1 MLSRHHSR
9 LAAVSLTR
17 PATRSPLSS
26 LHARSYSTPSSSS
39 SGSPPRVKTT
49 AFLSITLLTCAYL
62 LYRYESEPE
71 PESGS
76 GSRSGKLL
84 PSRKP
89 TFQLSIRTG
98 RGGVQTYEFERKPDD
113 QVERELRAHEISR
126 RIERKGNPVVRWDN
140 NWLGSNEPCEDRWA
154 TDLVPGDGGGE
165 QRAVGGRIREAV
177 RFWTRWYKGDSIGL
191 DSTLSNSDDDDGDD
205 NGETAR
211 GKRDLMLFSIM
222 DGHAGDATSSLL
234 QKSLHPT
241 ISDALAGLQRGNVP
255 HRHTVWGQWAGYLSP
270 WYWLG
275 TDKVWTPENVSKTIQ
290 NACVLEYVFEFV
302 GIAN

>member
-1 MLSRHHSR
+1 M
-9 LAAVSLTR
+9 
-17 PATRSPLSS
+17 
-26 LHARSYSTPSSSS
+26 
-39 SGSPPRVKTT
+39 
-49 AFLSITLLTCAYL
+49 
-62 LYRYESEPE
+62 
-71 PESGS
+71 
-76 GSRSGKLL
+76 
-84 PSRKP
+84 
-89 TFQLSIRTG
+89 
-98 RGGVQTYEFERKPDD
+98 QTYEFERKPDD

-154 TDLVPGDGGGE
+154 TDLVPGGVGGE

-191 DSTLSNSDDDDGDD
+191 DSTLSNSDDGDGDD

-255 HRHTVWGQWAGYLSP
+255 HRHTVWEQWAGYLSP